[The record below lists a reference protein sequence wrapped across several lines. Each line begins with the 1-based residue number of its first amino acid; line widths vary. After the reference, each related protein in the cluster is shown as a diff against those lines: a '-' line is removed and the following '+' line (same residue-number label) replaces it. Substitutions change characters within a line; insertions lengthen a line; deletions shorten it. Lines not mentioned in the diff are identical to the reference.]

1 MSGPG
6 RRGNAV
12 RRTTVLHAV
21 KPAQWPTTVEEPVM
35 SARKTPML
43 ALAAVALGLA
53 LTACGNGGDGGSSD
67 DAAPAT
73 PAATATANSNETAA
87 STAPSAPAADATGGT
102 SSDTP
107 QSTRPDQGTGEK
119 CTDQVNYAG
128 DPRSNAEINSI
139 GEETGTCPPVQSGGT
154 QSGTPKEDGVKCTD
168 QVNYA
173 GDPRSNAEINS
184 IGEETG
190 TCPPVQDK

>member
-1 MSGPG
+1 
-6 RRGNAV
+6 
-12 RRTTVLHAV
+12 
-21 KPAQWPTTVEEPVM
+21 M

-43 ALAAVALGLA
+43 VLAAVTLGLT
-53 LTACGNGGDGGSSD
+53 LTACGNGGDGGGPYDALASSS
-67 DAAPAT
+67 P
-73 PAATATANSNETAA
+73 TATAP
-87 STAPSAPAADATGGT
+87 STAQSPTADEGTTTGGT

-107 QSTRPDQGTGEK
+107 KASNPDRVAGEK

-139 GEETGTCPPVQSGGT
+139 GEETGTCPPVQSAGT
-154 QSGTPKEDGVKCTD
+154 PSGTPKEDGVKCTD

-173 GDPRSNAEINS
+173 GDPRPNAEINS